1 VSPLRRRFT
10 LTYRVALLVAVLL
23 VASAVVTTLFT
34 LRSVESAI
42 ATQSERSVENVHAS
56 VGTLVAVE
64 YEGIQAYRDGALTRR
79 QASLADIMDTLV
91 ATLDGIRRQV
101 ALGVLTEAQGRQQ
114 ALDMIPTIRY
124 GSNDY
129 VFTFDREMNAIAHPD
144 PDIQGRNLIDLRDS
158 EGKAF
163 IREMQSVALS
173 GGGYLDY
180 QWIRLGQETPSPK
193 VAYTVHYEPWDW
205 ILGTGLYV
213 DDIDAEAA
221 SRLESAQAILAET
234 LGDISLGESG
244 FFFILDE
251 SGERVLQPPGIDLDS
266 LSDTPAGRDYV
277 AQVIDSAPAAD
288 GAIATFTS
296 TATLD
301 GREASWVTN
310 VSRFQPLGWVLVSAV
325 PVGDLVGPA
334 RTLALQLLTLSLVV
348 LIVGLAA
355 GLLLSRR
362 NVRPGED
369 VTRAARD
376 LAEDRFDPAALDR
389 AAQRQ
394 DEVGEL
400 ARTFQR
406 MGRDVVE
413 REQSLREQV
422 ERLSVEIDR
431 ARVAADVSEITDTE
445 HFRRLREQAEDLRRR
460 SKS

>member
-1 VSPLRRRFT
+1 
-10 LTYRVALLVAVLL
+10 
-23 VASAVVTTLFT
+23 
-34 LRSVESAI
+34 
-42 ATQSERSVENVHAS
+42 
-56 VGTLVAVE
+56 
-64 YEGIQAYRDGALTRR
+64 
-79 QASLADIMDTLV
+79 
-91 ATLDGIRRQV
+91 
-101 ALGVLTEAQGRQQ
+101 
-114 ALDMIPTIRY
+114 
-124 GSNDY
+124 
-129 VFTFDREMNAIAHPD
+129 
-144 PDIQGRNLIDLRDS
+144 
-158 EGKAF
+158 
-163 IREMQSVALS
+163 
-173 GGGYLDY
+173 
-180 QWIRLGQETPSPK
+180 
-193 VAYTVHYEPWDW
+193 
-205 ILGTGLYV
+205 V

-251 SGERVLQPPGIDLDS
+251 SGELVLQPPGIDLDS

-325 PVGDLVGPA
+325 PAGDLVGPA

-362 NVRPGED
+362 IVRPVED